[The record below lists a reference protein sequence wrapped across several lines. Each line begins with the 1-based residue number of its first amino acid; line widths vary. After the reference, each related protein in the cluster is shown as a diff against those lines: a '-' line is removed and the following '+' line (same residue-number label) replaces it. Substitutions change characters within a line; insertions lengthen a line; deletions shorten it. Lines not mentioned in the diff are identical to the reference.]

1 MLSICT
7 AELILISFF
16 ILLPLVYLNFKVT
29 VVENERKTL
38 VEIIAL
44 SNIAANKL
52 KEDVRLT
59 IRIS

>member
-52 KEDVRLT
+52 KEDVRFT